1 MIIILTV
8 YKLNNPI
15 FFIDFQSISKYI
27 QITLKYRFLT
37 QNKIVLA
44 QYLRTVIS
52 EIISSE
58 AKRNIHLPKKRDLAI
73 EYGKLVNFH
82 LKEGFRLTEYAQLLH
97 ISPNHLN
104 KIVKAKY
111 GKSAQSI
118 HNEIVLH
125 AQYRIRFSLKVLRD
139 VTARI
144 NLQRCYIWCCQ
155 QFRLVMA
162 NEA

>member
-1 MIIILTV
+1 MDRICDL
-8 YKLNNPI
+8 
-15 FFIDFQSISKYI
+15 
-27 QITLKYRFLT
+27 LKIMNHLYQDNWT

-125 AQYRIRFSLKVLRD
+125 AQYRIRFSLKVVRD